1 MLKVSVLCSRGKHV
15 PLNLAEKEVFNIL
28 EFPEDVSKEKKS
40 KGVINVCCVASCI
53 LGHYH
58 KLPLGLQALPFE
70 CYMETPGS
78 KTQVN
83 KYYDSEKTDCVM
95 PTLDSLNNCQF
106 YLPATRIQLSG
117 ENTEQRDLDPYF
129 FAFFPKPSI

>member
-15 PLNLAEKEVFNIL
+15 PLNLTEKEVFNIL

-53 LGHYH
+53 LGHCH
-58 KLPLGLQALPFE
+58 KLPLGLQALPLE

-78 KTQVN
+78 KTQVK
-83 KYYDSEKTDCVM
+83 KYYDSDKTK
-95 PTLDSLNNCQF
+95 T
-106 YLPATRIQLSG
+106 A
-117 ENTEQRDLDPYF
+117 
-129 FAFFPKPSI
+129 